1 MVKEG
6 EVLKKCLKIVVK
18 LKVMVKLKFWSAL
31 SYPCRLL
38 GERSEVVKLERFISR
53 AHKITLLCVRINL
66 KNKKCFGILCYKNHP
81 SLIIQLKH
89 HESLFM
95 IDFFNFHANLSYV
108 AYVWFFVRCALCIF
122 VVLCKIIFYVMCI
135 LATW

>member
-1 MVKEG
+1 MVKEK
-6 EVLKKCLKIVVK
+6 EVLKECLKIVVK
-18 LKVMVKLKFWSAL
+18 LKVMIKLKFWCAL
-31 SYPCRLL
+31 SYPCRLV

-53 AHKITLLCVRINL
+53 AHKITLLCVRINS
-66 KNKKCFGILCYKNHP
+66 KNKKRLKILCCKNHP

-89 HESLFM
+89 HESLF
-95 IDFFNFHANLSYV
+95 IINFFMFHANLSYV

-122 VVLCKIIFYVMCI
+122 VVLCGIIFYVMCI